1 MFPRKKPV
9 RRKSRGQLTRLQR
22 GLSAAERFECRL
34 LLSVNDTAGQE
45 FIPRFSD
52 GPQSVIAAEF
62 DERSAVI
69 AQPSAMTTANSGD
82 YRIESL
88 RSGYKWG
95 TRNLTYSFYAGGG
108 YYGSESSPTPLS
120 EAAKENVRYIFNNIF
135 EPVID
140 VTFSEV
146 SDSPTSYGL
155 LRFLVSTS
163 PDYAYARHPTAGD
176 TNVGTSIDRAGDV
189 VLNPSYDTSAT
200 DVNSRNNSFQSGPG
214 SHGFLTLVHEIGHA
228 LGLKHPFDAYSSP
241 GSSVTLATAEDNS
254 DNTVMTYNFDGQSP
268 ATLMSYDA
276 LALQYFY
283 GANTGT
289 RSGDTT
295 YTFTAVDN
303 FSPGSGATGAPKVP
317 FDRMK
322 QLLWDAGGTDMIDLS
337 AVPAVAGGYRI
348 DIQSGGWITENSKYN
363 SVTYSGSNRLT
374 DYGTRIPLNGTTIEN
389 IVVTRSADTIHLNT
403 VANIVSGYTPGVAG
417 GADVIYNS
425 NQADTLDLTQFS
437 RNAVSQSQTGND
449 LLLNLATAGSVT
461 IKDYFAVAPASRM
474 VIRYQP
480 DPSVT
485 ITSDLAALK
494 RGDTATITFALGM
507 ASTNFTDADVAVTG
521 GTLSPLVGS
530 GMTYTATFTPQLNYT
545 GTATIV
551 VAAGSFTDSF
561 STPNVAGSLSLAVD
575 TVAPTIAITR
585 AGSTTLKIGSTD
597 TITFTLSE
605 AFTTFTDADVT
616 VIGGTLSPLVGSGTV
631 YTATFTPNADFLG
644 TATVAVAAGTFTDA
658 VGNANASGGSLSIA
672 VDTVAPTIAITRAGS
687 TTLKIGSTDT
697 ITFTLSEAS
706 HHLYRCR
713 RHGGRRY
720 ALPVSWLEHRLHRNL
735 HTECRL
741 LRHGHDCR
749 RRKHVH
755 QCRRQPQ
762 QGRITQRPG
771 RYLAADGGDHAEWR
785 RRPEDRLH

>member
-9 RRKSRGQLTRLQR
+9 RRKSRGQTTRLHR
-22 GLSAAERFECRL
+22 GLSAAERLECRL
-34 LLSVNDTAGQE
+34 LLSANDTAGQD

-52 GPQSVIAAEF
+52 GPQGVFAAAF
-62 DERSAVI
+62 DQRSDVI

-82 YRIESL
+82 NRIESL

-95 TRNLTYSFYAGGG
+95 TRNITYSFYAGGG
-108 YYGSESSPTPLS
+108 YYGTESSPTPLS

-135 EPVID
+135 APVID

-155 LRFLVSTS
+155 HRFLASTS
-163 PDYAYARHPTAGD
+163 AQYAYARYPTAGD
-176 TNVGTSIDRAGDV
+176 TNVGRYIDVVGDV
-189 VLNPSYDTSAT
+189 VLNPSNDTSAT
-200 DVNSRNNSFQSGPG
+200 DFNSRNNSFQSGPG
-214 SHGFLTLVHEIGHA
+214 SHGFNAIIHEIGHA
-228 LGLKHPFDAYSSP
+228 LGLKHPFEGESSP
-241 GSSVTLATAEDNS
+241 GSSVTLVTAEDNS
-254 DNTVMTYNFDGQSP
+254 DNTVMTYNFNGQSP
-268 ATLMSYDA
+268 ATLMPYDV

-303 FSPGSGATGAPKVP
+303 FSPGSGATGAPKDPV
-317 FDRMK
+317 DRMK
-322 QLLWDAGGTDMIDLS
+322 QLLWDAGGTDTINLS
-337 AVPAVAGGYRI
+337 AVPTAAGGYRI
-348 DIQSGGWITENSKYN
+348 DIQPGGWITENSKYN

-389 IVVTRSADTIHLNT
+389 IVVTRSADTIYLNPA
-403 VANIVSGYTPGVAG
+403 ANIVSGYTPGAAG
-417 GADVIYNS
+417 GADVIHHS
-425 NQADTLDLTQFS
+425 NQADALDLTQFS

-449 LLLNLATAGSVT
+449 LLLNLGTAGSVT
-461 IKDYFAVAPASRM
+461 IKDYFAVAAASRM

-507 ASTNFTDADVAVTG
+507 ASTNFTGADVAVTG

-530 GMTYTATFTPQLNYT
+530 GMTYTATFTPQPNYT

-561 STPNVAGSLSLAVD
+561 STPNVAGSLSLSVD
-575 TVAPTIAITR
+575 TVAPTIAITK

-605 AFTTFTDADVT
+605 ASTTFTDADVT
-616 VIGGTLSPLVGSGTV
+616 VIGGTLSPLVGSGTL

-658 VGNANASGGSLSIA
+658 VGNANATGGSLSIA

-706 HHLYRCR
+706 TTFTAADVTVV
-713 RHGGRRY
+713 GGT
-720 ALPVSWLEHRLHRNL
+720 LSPLVGSGMPPSPVRPRSSSPQARSRMPSATPTRPDHSAFRSIP
-735 HTECRL
+735 
-741 LRHGHDCR
+741 CR
-749 RRKHVH
+749 RR
-755 QCRRQPQ
+755 
-762 QGRITQRPG
+762 
-771 RYLAADGGDHAEWR
+771 WR
-785 RRPEDRLH
+785 SRGVEASP